1 MIRSS
6 YENKKYCKMRI
17 LLFDTETTGL
27 PPSKR
32 KLDPTTWPHIVQLSY
47 LIIDTE
53 TFEVIKE
60 YDAIVRV
67 SPDVVISEGSIALH
81 KITPDISQD
90 HGIDIRLVMDEFYAD
105 VLTVQ
110 KVVAHNLEFD
120 LNVVKVELMR
130 LDSIEGGYRQQR
142 LLMDSLMSCNGNA
155 YCTMLET
162 IYLCNLERKYKNGET
177 YKKYPKLIELY
188 RHLFNE
194 EAANLHNAMNDVVV
208 TLRCYMKL
216 TANIDINDI
225 EEMRHLLKRIS

>member
-1 MIRSS
+1 
-6 YENKKYCKMRI
+6 MRV

-32 KLDPTTWPHIVQLSY
+32 NLDPNTWPHIVQLSY

-53 TFEVIKE
+53 TLKVIKE

-81 KITPDISQD
+81 KITPDISRD
-90 HGIDIRLVMDEFYAD
+90 KGIDIGLVMNEFCAD

-110 KVVAHNLEFD
+110 KVVAHNMEFD

-130 LDSIEGGYRQQR
+130 LDLVEDGANYRQQR
-142 LLMDSLMSCNGNA
+142 ALMDTLRSCNDNM

-194 EAANLHNAMNDVVV
+194 EAANLHNAMNDVIV

-216 TANIDINDI
+216 TKNIDINDTD
-225 EEMRHLLKRIS
+225 ELGHLLKRIKSPMV